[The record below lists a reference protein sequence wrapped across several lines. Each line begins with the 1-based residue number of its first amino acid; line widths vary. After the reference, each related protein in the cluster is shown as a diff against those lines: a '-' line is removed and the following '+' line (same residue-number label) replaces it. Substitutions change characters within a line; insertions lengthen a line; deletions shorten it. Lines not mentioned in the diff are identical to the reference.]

1 MGIGGLG
8 MGEMIV
14 IFLVVLL
21 LFGAKRLPEIGSSLG
36 KGIREFK
43 GSIREIE
50 KEVKKVDEPR
60 HDEVP
65 PKSAAADEPDEEPRR
80 LTTSP
85 PPGSPEVQSG
95 GVPTAD
101 SQAADVPPDEDASDA
116 EPSPNWSAAIDESAE
131 IPEGEAE
138 EESSTEE
145 GEEQREK
152 EA

>member
-50 KEVKKVDEPR
+50 KEVQAVDEPR
-60 HDEVP
+60 RDAVP
-65 PKSAAADEPDEEPRR
+65 PPSASSDEPDPEPRR
-80 LTTSP
+80 LTTNP
-85 PPGSPEVQSG
+85 PPSEQQIG
-95 GVPTAD
+95 GVPTAE
-101 SQAADVPPDEDASDA
+101 SQAGGVPPQAASSDR
-116 EPSPNWSAAIDESAE
+116 SAAIEESAE
-131 IPEGEAE
+131 IPEGVPAQEGPTEETVAE
-138 EESSTEE
+138 EEEE
-145 GEEQREK
+145 K
-152 EA
+152 A

>member
-50 KEVKKVDEPR
+50 KEVQAVDEPR
-60 HDEVP
+60 RDAVP
-65 PKSAAADEPDEEPRR
+65 PGTTSSDEPDQGPRR
-80 LTTSP
+80 LTTNP
-85 PPGSPEVQSG
+85 PPSENQIG
-95 GVPTAD
+95 GVPTAEG
-101 SQAADVPPDEDASDA
+101 QAGVVPPQAPSSD
-116 EPSPNWSAAIDESAE
+116 WSAAIEESAE
-131 IPEGEAE
+131 IPEGVPAQESPTEETVAE
-138 EESSTEE
+138 EEEE
-145 GEEQREK
+145 K
-152 EA
+152 A

>member
-50 KEVKKVDEPR
+50 KEVRAVDEPQR
-60 HDEVP
+60 EAVP
-65 PKSAAADEPDEEPRR
+65 PAPATSDEPDQGPRR
-80 LTTSP
+80 LTTNP
-85 PPGSPEVQSG
+85 PPSEQQIG
-95 GVPTAD
+95 GVPTAE
-101 SQAADVPPDEDASDA
+101 SQAGG
-116 EPSPNWSAAIDESAE
+116 ESAE
-131 IPEGEAE
+131 IPGDAPVEESPTEDRAAE
-138 EESSTEE
+138 EEE
-145 GEEQREK
+145 
-152 EA
+152 

>member
-50 KEVKKVDEPR
+50 KEVQAVDEPR
-60 HDEVP
+60 RDVVP
-65 PKSAAADEPDEEPRR
+65 PASASTDEPDQEPRR
-80 LTTSP
+80 LTTNP
-85 PPGSPEVQSG
+85 PPSEQQIG
-95 GVPTAD
+95 GVPTAE
-101 SQAADVPPDEDASDA
+101 SQAGGESVEIPGDVPPQEERA
-116 EPSPNWSAAIDESAE
+116 EEKA
-131 IPEGEAE
+131 AE
-138 EESSTEE
+138 EE
-145 GEEQREK
+145 EEQ
-152 EA
+152 A